1 MNVCVVIDGEERG
14 IFGVY
19 SSFDRA
25 VEELHKWFYVECE
38 GAEDGEEF
46 HTVEEVKA
54 MIEENRGWGYWQFLE
69 LPLNEGNNTIDS
81 WFDLTCFPF

>member
-25 VEELHKWFYVECE
+25 VEELHKLYYEECE
-38 GAEDGEEF
+38 GAEDDEEVR
-46 HTVEEVKA
+46 TVEEVKA
-54 MIEENRGWGYWQFLE
+54 MIQENRGWGFWQFIE
-69 LPLNEGNNTIDS
+69 LPLNDSCNTIDA
-81 WFDLTCFPF
+81 WFELTCFPF